1 MNLKLR
7 CRTSTSSLQSQ
18 IPVSQTDN
26 SSEFFPDLRLKAGM
40 NESSFLELWPTR
52 LCWLFFKIR
61 IGELGER
68 VVYLG
73 REEEE
78 DGLGEEMRGDPKK
91 GGRTGK
97 SRVEID

>member
-1 MNLKLR
+1 LKDVANKAL
-7 CRTSTSSLQSQ
+7 L
-18 IPVSQTDN
+18 VV
-26 SSEFFPDLRLKAGM
+26 LK
-40 NESSFLELWPTR
+40 S
-52 LCWLFFKIR
+52 R

-68 VVYLG
+68 IVYLG

-78 DGLGEEMRGDPKK
+78 DGLGEEMKGDPKK